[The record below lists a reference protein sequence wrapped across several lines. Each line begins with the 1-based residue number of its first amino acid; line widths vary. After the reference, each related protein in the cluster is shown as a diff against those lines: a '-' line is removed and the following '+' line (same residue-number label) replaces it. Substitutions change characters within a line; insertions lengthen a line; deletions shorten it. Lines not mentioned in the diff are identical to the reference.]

1 MILLLQDIHWIKIIR
16 DYFISQLTSREMVYD
31 DHSSF
36 FFAFKPMLKN
46 KLATTK
52 LISHKPREIFRAR
65 IIFSVQYVHKL
76 IYVW

>member
-1 MILLLQDIHWIKIIR
+1 
-16 DYFISQLTSREMVYD
+16 MVYD

-76 IYVW
+76 IYV